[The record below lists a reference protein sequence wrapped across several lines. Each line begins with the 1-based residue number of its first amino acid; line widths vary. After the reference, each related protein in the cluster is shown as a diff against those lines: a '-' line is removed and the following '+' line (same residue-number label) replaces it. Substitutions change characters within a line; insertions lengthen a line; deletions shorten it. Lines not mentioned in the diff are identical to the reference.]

1 MHNRKMVAAI
11 LRQVKRWQRYKM
23 EIISVPLAWVGG
35 GLRLERGTARHQA
48 KHTNVYQVKQQ

>member
-23 EIISVPLAWVGG
+23 EIISCHICPVGMRGWGVTAW
-35 GLRLERGTARHQA
+35 ARYSQ
-48 KHTNVYQVKQQ
+48 TPSQTYQVKQQ